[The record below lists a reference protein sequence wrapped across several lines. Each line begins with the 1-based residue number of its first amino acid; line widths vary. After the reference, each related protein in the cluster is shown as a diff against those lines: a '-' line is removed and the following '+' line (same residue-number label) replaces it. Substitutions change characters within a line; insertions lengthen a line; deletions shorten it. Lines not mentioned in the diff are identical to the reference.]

1 MNLRV
6 ALATSILAVI
16 SAVPSLYC
24 QSAARTVS
32 YHSQD
37 IVNVRSRVKF
47 TTLIQ
52 IPATEKIIEAATG
65 DKEFWIIDVVGSFCF
80 VHPAKPGIRSN
91 LNLITDKGNIYSFTL
106 EDVSNQNADPDL
118 KVIVQPSDE
127 SSIAA
132 SAGPAQYVPVSEV
145 TSAQNQLR
153 ELQSQIVQTID
164 QYKDKYR
171 GQLKFDYRY
180 KENEAPFNVASIFHD
195 DRFTYIKSDA
205 QEKFTLYEVRDGAPN
220 LMSYDL
226 RDGTYVIPKILDR
239 GYVEIGKKR
248 MEFERKQG
256 Q

>member
-1 MNLRV
+1 MKFARLFTAFAV
-6 ALATSILAVI
+6 ALAITSPLHAETT
-16 SAVPSLYC
+16 
-24 QSAARTVS
+24 ARTIA

-37 IVNVRSRVKF
+37 IVNIRAKVKY
-47 TTLIQ
+47 TTLLQ
-52 IPATEKIIEAATG
+52 LPSSEKIIEAATG

-80 VHPAKPGIRSN
+80 VHPAKTGIRSN

-106 EDVSNQNADPDL
+106 EDVSNENADPDL
-118 KVIVQPSDE
+118 KVIVQPADR
-127 SSIAA
+127 SSISA
-132 SAGPAQYVPVSEV
+132 STGPAQFVPVSQV
-145 TSAQNQLR
+145 TAVQDQLQA
-153 ELQSQIVQTID
+153 LQSRIVQTMD
-164 QYKDKYR
+164 QYKDSYR
-171 GQLKFDYRY
+171 DQLKFDYRY
-180 KENEAPFNVASIFHD
+180 KQNETPFNIASIFHD

-220 LMSYDL
+220 LINYDL

>member
-1 MNLRV
+1 MKLAALLPIV
-6 ALATSILAVI
+6 LAGAALATPGQAET
-16 SAVPSLYC
+16 
-24 QSAARTVS
+24 AAHTIA

-37 IVNVRSRVKF
+37 IVNIRAKVKY

-52 IPATEKIIEAATG
+52 LPNTEKIIEAATG

-80 VHPAKPGIRSN
+80 VHPAKAGIRSN

-106 EDVSNQNADPDL
+106 EDISNESADPDL
-118 KVIVQPSDE
+118 KVIVQPADR

-132 SAGPAQYVPVSEV
+132 STGPAQFVPVSQV
-145 TSAQNQLR
+145 TAVQDQLQA
-153 ELQSQIVQTID
+153 LQSRIVQTID
-164 QYKDKYR
+164 QYKDSYR
-171 GQLKFDYRY
+171 GQLKFDYHY
-180 KENEAPFNVASIFHD
+180 KQNEAPFNIASIFHD

-220 LMSYDL
+220 LINYDL
-226 RDGTYVIPKILDR
+226 KDGTYVIPKILDR
-239 GYVEIGKKR
+239 GYLEIGKKR

>member
-1 MNLRV
+1 M
-6 ALATSILAVI
+6 
-16 SAVPSLYC
+16 
-24 QSAARTVS
+24 
-32 YHSQD
+32 
-37 IVNVRSRVKF
+37 
-47 TTLIQ
+47 
-52 IPATEKIIEAATG
+52 
-65 DKEFWIIDVVGSFCF
+65 
-80 VHPAKPGIRSN
+80 HPAKAGIRSN

-145 TSAQNQLR
+145 TTAQNQMR

-180 KENEAPFNVASIFHD
+180 KENEAPFNIASIFHD

-220 LMSYDL
+220 LINYDL

>member
-1 MNLRV
+1 MKLKT
-6 ALATSILAVI
+6 ALVTTAFAMTAM
-16 SAVPSLYC
+16 VPLYC
-24 QSAARTVS
+24 ETSARTIS

-37 IVNVRSRVKF
+37 IVNIRARVKF

-52 IPATEKIIEAATG
+52 LPPTEKIIEAATG

-80 VHPAKPGIRSN
+80 VHPAKAGIRSN

-106 EDVSNQNADPDL
+106 EDVSNQTSDPDL
-118 KVIVQPSDE
+118 KVIVQPADE

-132 SAGPAQYVPVSEV
+132 STGSAQYVPVSEV
-145 TSAQNQLR
+145 RTAQNQLR
-153 ELQSQIVQTID
+153 DLQSQIVQTID

-171 GQLKFDYRY
+171 GQIKFDYRY
-180 KENEAPFNVASIFHD
+180 KQNEVPFNIASIFHD

-220 LMSYDL
+220 LINYDL

>member
-1 MNLRV
+1 MKQRT
-6 ALATSILAVI
+6 ALAITILAV
-16 SAVPSLYC
+16 SAIVPLYC
-24 QSAARTVS
+24 ETSARTIS

-37 IVNVRSRVKF
+37 IANIRARIKF

-52 IPATEKIIEAATG
+52 LPPTEKIIEAATG

-80 VHPAKPGIRSN
+80 VHPAKAGIRSN
-91 LNLITDKGNIYSFTL
+91 LNLITDKGNIYAFTL
-106 EDVSNQNADPDL
+106 EDISNQTSDPDL
-118 KVIVQPSDE
+118 KVIVQPADE

-132 SAGPAQYVPVSEV
+132 STGPAQYVPISEV
-145 TSAQNQLR
+145 RTAQTQLR
-153 ELQSQIVQTID
+153 DLQSQIVQTID

-171 GQLKFDYRY
+171 EQLKFEYRY
-180 KENEAPFNVASIFHD
+180 KQNEAPFNIVSMFHD

-220 LMSYDL
+220 LINYDL